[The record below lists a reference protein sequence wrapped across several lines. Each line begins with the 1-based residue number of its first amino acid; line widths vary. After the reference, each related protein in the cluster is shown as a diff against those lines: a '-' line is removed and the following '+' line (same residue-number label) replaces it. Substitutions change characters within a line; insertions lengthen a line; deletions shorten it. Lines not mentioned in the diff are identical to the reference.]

1 MPLRPQFNIFNTHFL
16 SILEPMKLIP
26 ILFKALILLSMSSGI
41 AIGHESQSFEYGYV
55 KVQYGSS
62 RVQAEQILEET
73 RIKLQD
79 MLQRRGGNSQTIL
92 LTGDMVRNWK
102 LARDQ
107 FDAGNYAETIRICNI
122 VQKYIY

>member
-1 MPLRPQFNIFNTHFL
+1 
-16 SILEPMKLIP
+16 MKLTP
-26 ILFKALILLSMSSGI
+26 IFSNALILLAMSSGMAI
-41 AIGHESQSFEYGYV
+41 AGELQSFEYGYV

-73 RIKLQD
+73 RIKLQE
-79 MLQRRGGNSQTIL
+79 MVQRRGGNSQTLL

-107 FDAGNYAETIRICNI
+107 FDAGDYAETIRICNI